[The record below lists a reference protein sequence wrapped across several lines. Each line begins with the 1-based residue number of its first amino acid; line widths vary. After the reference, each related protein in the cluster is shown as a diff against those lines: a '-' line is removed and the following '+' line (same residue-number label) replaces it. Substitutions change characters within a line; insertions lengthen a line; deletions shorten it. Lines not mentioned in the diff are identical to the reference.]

1 MVKDRWL
8 AMSSEPDLRAMKISV
23 LAEHC
28 KIEIN
33 DYHHSRPSGDR
44 HCVEMLRRATV
55 ECDQLA
61 WQWFQQSF
69 SELVCSWV
77 RRDPRRDLACR
88 FDSEENYVTQ
98 AFARFWLA
106 AVCHQRREFSTL
118 AAALKYL
125 HACVNGAIL
134 DTLRAYTRLR
144 EEPLPEP
151 DEPGEPFV
159 EDEVD
164 DTHLWE
170 FLRNMFPLPRE
181 QRLAYLLFYCGLK
194 PRQIVRYCPQEFS
207 DVREIYSRRRS
218 LLERV
223 LRNADQLRQHLGL
236 A

>member
-1 MVKDRWL
+1 MKDRRL
-8 AMSSEPDLRAMKISV
+8 VMGSEPDLRAMKISV

-28 KIEIN
+28 MIEIN
-33 DYHHSRPSGDR
+33 DYHHGRPSGDR

-55 ECDQLA
+55 QCDHLA

-69 SELVCSWV
+69 SDLVCSWV
-77 RRDPRRDLACR
+77 RRDPRRDLAYR
-88 FDSEENYVTQ
+88 FDSEENYVTE
-98 AFARFWLA
+98 AFARFWHA
-106 AVCHQRREFSTL
+106 AVYKQKREFSTL

-125 HACVNGAIL
+125 HASLNGAIL

-151 DEPGEPFV
+151 DSPGEPFV
-159 EDEVD
+159 EDEED
-164 DTHLWE
+164 DTQLWE

-181 QRLAYLLFYCGLK
+181 RRLAYLLFHCGLK
-194 PRQIVRYCPQEFS
+194 PRQIVRYCSQEFS

-218 LLERV
+218 MLERV
-223 LRNADQLRQHLGL
+223 LRNADQLRQHLGP